1 MRIVK
6 TAVAAVVAF
15 SLMGAVSAQAEEI
28 TIKFS
33 HVTGGTT
40 HPKVLAANAFAER
53 VNKEMAGKV
62 KVEVFGGGSLFN
74 DDELLIELIKGRSVQ
89 MGSPSLSKFESI
101 TKKFR
106 IFDLPFLFDDID
118 AVNRFQKSAK
128 GQELLNSM
136 SHKGILGLTFWHNGM
151 KQMSA
156 NKPLVLPGDAKGLKF
171 RVQQSDVLAAQM
183 EALGASAQK
192 MAFKEVYGAL
202 QTGVVDAQENTWSN
216 IYTKKF
222 YQVQDGVTETNH
234 GILDY
239 AVIASKRFWMGL
251 PDDVRADLERIL
263 HEVTAE
269 RNKQS
274 YELNQ
279 AYKAKILADPNNNK
293 IVQLN
298 AEQRQAWKDA
308 MKPVWAKFE
317 GDIGKDMMD
326 AAQAAN
332 KM

>member
-6 TAVAAVVAF
+6 TALAAAIAF
-15 SLMGAVSAQAEEI
+15 SALGSMTASAEEI
-28 TIKFS
+28 LIKFS

-40 HPKVLAANAFAER
+40 HPKVLAANEFAKR
-53 VNKEMAGKV
+53 VNEQMKGRAR
-62 KVEVFGGGSLFN
+62 VEVFPGGSLFN
-74 DDELLIELIKGRSVQ
+74 DDDLLIELIKGKSVQ

-106 IFDLPFLFDDID
+106 IFDLPFLFNDIN
-118 AVNRFQKSAK
+118 AVNKFQKSAD
-128 GQELLNSM
+128 GQKILRSM
-136 SHKGILGLTFWHNGM
+136 EKKGILGLTFWHNGM

-156 NKPLVLPGDAKGLKF
+156 NKPLLMPSDAKGLKF

-239 AVIASKRFWMGL
+239 AVVVSRRFWEGL
-251 PDDVRADLERIL
+251 PNDVRTDLERIL
-263 HEVTAE
+263 MEVTE
-269 RNKQS
+269 DRNKQS

-279 AYKAKILADPNNNK
+279 SYRAKILADPNNN
-293 IVQLN
+293 IVRELSP
-298 AEQRQAWKDA
+298 EQRAAWVET
-308 MKPVWAKFE
+308 MKPVWKKFE
-317 GDIGKDMMD
+317 AEIGADLIA
-326 AAQAAN
+326 AAQASN
-332 KM
+332 